1 MNLLNIHQLLTTY
14 SKALAPFMPI
24 MDVYFIYKLLQRWRT
39 INCDHRQN
47 FFDKTKYNNI
57 FS

>member
-24 MDVYFIYKLLQRWRT
+24 MDVYFIYKLL
-39 INCDHRQN
+39 
-47 FFDKTKYNNI
+47 
-57 FS
+57 